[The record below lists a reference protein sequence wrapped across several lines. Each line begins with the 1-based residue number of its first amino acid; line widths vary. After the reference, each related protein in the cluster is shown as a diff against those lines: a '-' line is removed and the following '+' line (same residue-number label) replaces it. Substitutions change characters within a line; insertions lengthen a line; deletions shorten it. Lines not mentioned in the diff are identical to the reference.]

1 MSENWKRACQLIV
14 NVKKGGTEALDF
26 SNMRIAFEVR
36 QALDG
41 QPTIAEVLIY
51 NLSTETMNKFRG
63 DDQKFTSGQD
73 FALYAGYEG
82 NLGLIFQGQVFQ
94 FRRGRES
101 PTDTYLC
108 IVAQNADVQH
118 NFAIVKGNLA
128 AGYTNEQR
136 KQLIIKAFKDNG
148 VENGYLA
155 PAASEAKAPRGRT
168 DLGLAS
174 QYLDEYADN
183 NNQDWAYDSN
193 GEITIVNR
201 KQPPDAKAYVLST
214 ANGLTGMPQLTA
226 SGLSAECLLNPKIK
240 VGDQIQINES
250 LVQTQNYDTGYGQ
263 QEVDKDFKQAFG
275 ADGYYKVVGVS
286 HAGDTRGDIWQTSI
300 VALGVGATQ
309 AVTGVAIHGVQ
320 NAV

>member
-1 MSENWKRACQLIV
+1 MSENWNRACQLIV
-14 NVKKGGTEALDF
+14 GLEKGSSEALDF

-36 QALDG
+36 QALDA
-41 QPTIAEVLIY
+41 QPAITEVLIY
-51 NLSTETMNKFRG
+51 NLSTETMNKFKG
-63 DDQKFTSGQD
+63 EGQD
-73 FALYAGYEG
+73 IALYAGYEG

-108 IVAQNADVQH
+108 IVAQNADVHH
-118 NFAIVKGNLA
+118 NFAVLKGTLA
-128 AGYTNEQR
+128 AGRDLEHE
-136 KQLIIKAFKDNG
+136 KQAIFESFKANG
-148 VENGYLA
+148 AQCGYLA
-155 PAASEAKAPRGRT
+155 PAVNEAKAPRGKT
-168 DLGLAS
+168 YCGATVD
-174 QYLDEYADN
+174 YMKEYADN
-183 NNQDWAYDSN
+183 NNQDLAYDSN
-193 GEITIVNR
+193 GAITLINR
-201 KQPPDAKAYVLST
+201 KQPPAAKAYVLST

-240 VGDQIQINES
+240 VGDQIQIKES